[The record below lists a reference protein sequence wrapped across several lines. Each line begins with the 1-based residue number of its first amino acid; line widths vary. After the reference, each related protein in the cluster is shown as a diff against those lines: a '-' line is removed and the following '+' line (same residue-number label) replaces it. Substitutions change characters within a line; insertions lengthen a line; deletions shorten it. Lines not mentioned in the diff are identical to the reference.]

1 MIIFAVISK
10 SEQVP
15 KMKNKEAMEIHIM
28 SMSMSIRYAAFSH
41 LLELQ
46 PDSVKIFIN
55 LWYTR
60 IDMIYDA
67 LYYMYQC

>member
-1 MIIFAVISK
+1 MIICAVISK

-15 KMKNKEAMEIHIM
+15 KMKNKEAMEIHI
-28 SMSMSIRYAAFSH
+28 MSMSIRYAAFSH